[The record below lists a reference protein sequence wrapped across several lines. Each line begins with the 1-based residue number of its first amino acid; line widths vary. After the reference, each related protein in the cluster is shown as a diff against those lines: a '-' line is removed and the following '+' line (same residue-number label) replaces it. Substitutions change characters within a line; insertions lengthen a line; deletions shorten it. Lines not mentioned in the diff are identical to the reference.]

1 MTPLRAIICVVLFGL
16 VMFGFNYLLHY
27 AADSYGYVGLAVAI
41 VGFFSIVFAVGKW
54 AGADFS

>member
-16 VMFGFNYLLHY
+16 VMFGFNYLLHS
-27 AADSYGYVGLAVAI
+27 AIDGYGYLGFAVTWLAVMGAL
-41 VGFFSIVFAVGKW
+41 FVFGKW